1 MDVKVRMR
9 LLVYLLV
16 LEISMNLYFVIEL
29 VSLFLVWLFELN
41 AGIFIVLS

>member
-1 MDVKVRMR
+1 VRMR

>member
-1 MDVKVRMR
+1 
-9 LLVYLLV
+9 VYLLV

-41 AGIFIVLS
+41 AGIFIVLSWILCLHDRI